1 MTFDELIEEITRLLN
16 ELADEDFI
24 ISIPLNEEGNDDK
37 ETL

>member
-1 MTFDELIEEITRLLN
+1 MTFDELIEELTKLLN

-24 ISIPLNEEGNDDK
+24 ISIPLSKEANDDK